1 LISLEVIVN
10 GQRRTIAG
18 RENAQLINATVSLYP
33 EVKDGWLEV
42 SGLVEPEGQPSANAT
57 WLQAALSLGDI
68 VQVRLVD
75 TQEVAAPN
83 LSRTDPTAPATDTL
97 PLVCA
102 FCEKTHLEAPGMVAS
117 RKAMICPECVNY
129 LHEMMHAPADE
140 P

>member
-1 LISLEVIVN
+1 VISLEVIVN

-18 RENAQLINATVSLYP
+18 MEDAALVNATVSLYP

-42 SGLVEPEGQPSANAT
+42 SGSVEPEGQPAANAI
-57 WLQAALSLGDI
+57 WLQAALAVGDI

-75 TQEVAAPN
+75 THEVVAPD
-83 LSRTDPTAPATDTL
+83 LSRTDPTAHATDAL

-102 FCEKTHLEAPGMVAS
+102 FCEKTHLDVPGMVAS

-140 P
+140 S

>member
-1 LISLEVIVN
+1 MISLEVIVN

-18 RENAQLINATVSLYP
+18 MQDAELVNATVSLYP

-42 SGLVEPEGQPSANAT
+42 SGSVGPEGQPSANAT
-57 WLQAALSLGDI
+57 WLQAALAVGDI

-75 TQEVAAPN
+75 THEVTAAS
-83 LSRTDPTAPATDTL
+83 LSRTDPTARATDTL

-129 LHEMMHAPADE
+129 LHEMMHTPADE
-140 P
+140 V